1 MVVTMKR
8 TLKFLLALWQA
19 NLISAMEYRT
29 SFIIQVVG
37 MMLNNA
43 FYFIFWVIFFDR
55 FEEVGGWGL
64 PDMFLI
70 FGLVACSYGV
80 AMVFFGNAVQL
91 SDVIANGQLDYYLSL
106 PRPVLIHVLASHSRF
121 SGLGDMLYGIL
132 SFFFAGQITLA
143 AFTRFGLGVS
153 FSAVIFLSFLVITQS
168 LAFWLGNAQVVGTQA
183 INAITTFSIYP
194 TSLFDQTAR
203 FLLFTLVPAML
214 VGAIPAEFVRA
225 FSWERLL
232 IMGLGAGIFLG
243 LAIYTFR
250 RGLRRYESGSAI
262 QIQI

>member
-1 MVVTMKR
+1 MKR
-8 TLKFLLALWQA
+8 TLKFLAALWQA

-29 SFIIQVVG
+29 SFILQVVG
-37 MMLNNA
+37 MILNNG

-55 FEEVGGWGL
+55 FKEVGGWGL

-106 PRPVLIHVLASHSRF
+106 PRPVLLHALASHSRF
-121 SGLGDMLYGIL
+121 SGMGDMLYGIL

-143 AFTRFGLGVS
+143 AFARFGLGVI
-153 FSAVIFLSFLVITQS
+153 FSAAVFTAFLVISQS
-168 LAFWLGNAQVVGTQA
+168 LAFWMGNAQVIGAQA

-194 TSLFDQTAR
+194 TRLFDQTAR

-214 VGAIPAEFVRA
+214 VGAVPAEFVRV

-232 IMGLGAGIFLG
+232 LLGLGSAIFLG
-243 LAIYTFR
+243 LAIFIFH

-262 QIQI
+262 QIQL